1 MKYDFQEIEKKWQKY
16 WFENQTYAVHE
27 DQKKPKFYVLDMFP
41 YPSGAGL
48 HVGHP
53 LGYIASDIYAR
64 YKKLKGY
71 NVLHPMGYD
80 SFGLPTEQYAIETG
94 IHPELATK
102 NNISRYRK
110 QLDKLG
116 FSYDW
121 SREIRTSDKNY
132 YKWTQWIFKQFYNSY
147 YCLKSNKAKD
157 IQVLKDKFS
166 KKGSYNCNAYC
177 GEDELIFSSD
187 EWNTFTY
194 EKQENILG
202 NFRLAYLSETLVNWC
217 EGLGTVLANDEVK
230 DGYSER
236 GGFPV
241 EQKLMKQW
249 SLRITA
255 YAERLLEGLDGI
267 NWSESIKEVQRN
279 WIGRSN
285 GVSLNFSVE
294 EQNETIEVFTTR
306 PDTLYG
312 VSFIVL
318 APEHD
323 LVRKITT
330 SQQKNKVQDYI
341 NNVKLKSEV
350 DRQSSQNITG
360 VFTGAYVQHPFTFEK
375 LQVWIAD
382 YVLASYGTGAVMAV
396 PCGDQ
401 RDWNFANHFNIEFK
415 NIFKD
420 INVSKKAYEEK
431 NGIITNSEFLNDLEI
446 NQAINCA
453 IEKLKVKDLE
463 RKKLT
468 LGSEMLFLVD
478 KDIGVNLFLFIIKM
492 ILQ

>member
-1 MKYDFQEIEKKWQKY
+1 M
-16 WFENQTYAVHE
+16 
-27 DQKKPKFYVLDMFP
+27 
-41 YPSGAGL
+41 
-48 HVGHP
+48 
-53 LGYIASDIYAR
+53 
-64 YKKLKGY
+64 
-71 NVLHPMGYD
+71 
-80 SFGLPTEQYAIETG
+80 
-94 IHPELATK
+94 
-102 NNISRYRK
+102 
-110 QLDKLG
+110 
-116 FSYDW
+116 
-121 SREIRTSDKNY
+121 
-132 YKWTQWIFKQFYNSY
+132 
-147 YCLKSNKAKD
+147 
-157 IQVLKDKFS
+157 
-166 KKGSYNCNAYC
+166 
-177 GEDELIFSSD
+177 
-187 EWNTFTY
+187 
-194 EKQENILG
+194 
-202 NFRLAYLSETLVNWC
+202 VNWC

-401 RDWNFANHFNIEFK
+401 RDWNFAIILTSSLKISFK
-415 NIFKD
+415 
-420 INVSKKAYEEK
+420 V
-431 NGIITNSEFLNDLEI
+431 LML
-446 NQAINCA
+446 
-453 IEKLKVKDLE
+453 VKSL
-463 RKKLT
+463 
-468 LGSEMLFLVD
+468 
-478 KDIGVNLFLFIIKM
+478 
-492 ILQ
+492 

>member
-1 MKYDFQEIEKKWQKY
+1 M
-16 WFENQTYAVHE
+16 
-27 DQKKPKFYVLDMFP
+27 
-41 YPSGAGL
+41 
-48 HVGHP
+48 
-53 LGYIASDIYAR
+53 
-64 YKKLKGY
+64 
-71 NVLHPMGYD
+71 
-80 SFGLPTEQYAIETG
+80 
-94 IHPELATK
+94 
-102 NNISRYRK
+102 
-110 QLDKLG
+110 
-116 FSYDW
+116 
-121 SREIRTSDKNY
+121 
-132 YKWTQWIFKQFYNSY
+132 
-147 YCLKSNKAKD
+147 
-157 IQVLKDKFS
+157 
-166 KKGSYNCNAYC
+166 
-177 GEDELIFSSD
+177 
-187 EWNTFTY
+187 
-194 EKQENILG
+194 
-202 NFRLAYLSETLVNWC
+202 VNWC

-415 NIFKD
+415 NIFQGID
-420 INVSKKAYEEK
+420 VSKKAYEEK
-431 NGIITNSEFLNDLEI
+431 NGVITNSEFLNDLEI

-453 IEKLKVKDLE
+453 IEKIESKG
-463 RKKLT
+463 
-468 LGSEMLFLVD
+468 LGKE
-478 KDIGVNLFLFIIKM
+478 KN
-492 ILQ
+492 

>member
-1 MKYDFQEIEKKWQKY
+1 MKYDFRKIEKKWQKY
-16 WFENQTYAVHE
+16 WFKNQTYAVHE

-166 KKGSYNCNAYC
+166 KKGSESCNAYC
-177 GEDELIFSSD
+177 GNAEVIFSSD

-330 SQQKNKVQDYI
+330 SQQKNKVEDYI
-341 NNVKLKSEV
+341 KNVKLKSEV
-350 DRQSSQNITG
+350 DRHKIGLMPLKRNIQCHSM
-360 VFTGAYVQHPFTFEK
+360 F
-375 LQVWIAD
+375 
-382 YVLASYGTGAVMAV
+382 
-396 PCGDQ
+396 
-401 RDWNFANHFNIEFK
+401 
-415 NIFKD
+415 
-420 INVSKKAYEEK
+420 
-431 NGIITNSEFLNDLEI
+431 
-446 NQAINCA
+446 
-453 IEKLKVKDLE
+453 
-463 RKKLT
+463 
-468 LGSEMLFLVD
+468 
-478 KDIGVNLFLFIIKM
+478 
-492 ILQ
+492 